1 MVNLTALQNITP
13 LNLNT
18 SLVNDTTTMIPS
30 LVSNAN
36 TQSDNWF
43 GLIIM
48 IGIFIWTLWT
58 LFDDRGAF
66 RLDLVKSLVFSSGV
80 TLMIGAVMLVSN
92 LTTTFSHVLWFG
104 AIFTLSLIATY
115 FLKAKGG

>member
-1 MVNLTALQNITP
+1 MVNLSALNNISP

-18 SLVNDTTTMIPS
+18 TVVENTTTMIPQ

-36 TQSDNWF
+36 TSSDNWF

-48 IGIFIWTLWT
+48 IGIFIWVLWT

-66 RLDLVKSLVFSSGV
+66 RLDLIKSTVFASGV
-80 TLMIGAVMLVSN
+80 TLIIGAVMLVSN

-115 FLKAKGG
+115 FLKSKGG